1 MQSRFEQTKLHFIFL
16 LHKLASIWHV
26 DLVMSCMF
34 CQLEDRR
41 CFLIV
46 IWVMGILGEDFCFK
60 TKFNRLRQ
68 LKTSSRVWE
77 LVVLLQHEY
86 FRQLAHRN
94 NYKCLQIRRDFHL
107 RLLDFYLEQVW
118 QHKHSF
124 LRMKECL
131 CVEMWIKSGIPF
143 NLRKQW
149 VSC

>member
-1 MQSRFEQTKLHFIFL
+1 
-16 LHKLASIWHV
+16 
-26 DLVMSCMF
+26 
-34 CQLEDRR
+34 
-41 CFLIV
+41 
-46 IWVMGILGEDFCFK
+46 MGILGEDFCFK

-77 LVVLLQHEY
+77 FVVLLQHEY

-124 LRMKECL
+124 LSRVEFHSICGNNGFLAKRIARRFVLGKALWEHCEFRGI
-131 CVEMWIKSGIPF
+131 CVWSSEFLLPNKNGRLF
-143 NLRKQW
+143 HG
-149 VSC
+149 